1 MPSKSSLGTVNM
13 SGSVSTDPA
22 DAGVPPH
29 QAAPGE
35 EKTLSPLL
43 QQYVDLKAENPN
55 ALLLFRCGDFYETFF
70 EDAVTAARELQITL
84 TARGKSGDNPVPL
97 AGVPYHSAMTYI
109 ARLVQKGFTVAICEQ
124 MEDPKLAKGLVK
136 REIVRIITPGTIS
149 DPQLLEEKSNNWL
162 MAFGRRGERFCLAGA
177 ELSTGEVIV
186 TGGDRAELSRLREE
200 LTRLAPRE
208 LLMLGTEAGEAEP
221 TGAVA
226 RTSAEPPP
234 WKGLPVEVL
243 SRKMGEQTA
252 LEVLQTLYPAEPRP
266 RFLAMPSVEL
276 RTLGILAD
284 YLLDTQKCSL
294 SHLRFPAPYRLGD
307 GMVLDESTLRNLEL
321 MPDGRDRSP
330 GGTLFEVVNRTRT
343 SMGARLLKRWL
354 LKPLLQ
360 LDQIMERQDRVAAL
374 VSDGMLLAD
383 LRERLRDL
391 PDLERLLSKIVLGS
405 RNPRDLQAL
414 CRALEALPEL
424 HVCVTASSIAALAP
438 ELEPVPDLAQL
449 LRKSLLDNLPLSL
462 ADGGVIADGI
472 DASLDELRRLRRD
485 GDSWLTAYEEQEKTQ
500 TGIKTLK
507 VRKNSVFGYF
517 IEISKGLT
525 EKAPAHYVRKQTL
538 TNGERYIT
546 AELKDYET
554 KVFSAADK
562 SVAIEKEL
570 FEKLIAAVQEK
581 IAPIQRA
588 AAGLAHVDTLCSLAQ
603 LARERDYARPKL
615 FDEPILRISGGRHPV
630 VEAFL
635 GTGDFHPNDACFD
648 ENRRQAVIT
657 GPNMAGKSTYLR
669 QNALIVLLAQIGSF
683 VPAREAEIGLVD
695 RIFTRVGAS
704 DNLIRGQST
713 FMVEMMEA
721 AAILRHATQRS
732 LLVLDEIGRGT
743 STFDG
748 LSLAWSIL
756 EYIHRQLGARSL
768 FATHYHELTD
778 LEPILPGVFNLNVGV
793 LHDEKSG
800 EMVFLHQIRE
810 GPSSKSYGIEVARL
824 AGVPAAVIDR
834 AREIL
839 FELEKSEEDEV
850 GRMTRAVRT
859 VKAPQPQQLSLFTP
873 GNELAETIQAI
884 NLENTTPLE
893 ALNLL
898 ARLKKMANG

>member
-1 MPSKSSLGTVNM
+1 MNESA
-13 SGSVSTDPA
+13 STDPA
-22 DAGVPPH
+22 LNGTPEFPGADTAVPAS
-29 QAAPGE
+29 AAD
-35 EKTLSPLL
+35 EKALSPLL

-70 EDAVTAARELQITL
+70 EDAVVAARELQITL
-84 TARGKSGDNPVPL
+84 TARGKSSGNPVPL

-124 MEDPKLAKGLVK
+124 MEDPRLAKGLVK

-162 MAFGRRGERFCLAGA
+162 MAFGKRGDRFCLAGA

-186 TGGDRAELSRLREE
+186 TGGDSAELSRIREE

-208 LLMLGTEAGEAEP
+208 MLVLGVEAGEAESP
-221 TGAVA
+221 APA
-226 RTSAEPPP
+226 QDTSEPMP
-234 WKGLPVEVL
+234 WKGVPVEVIF
-243 SRKMGEQTA
+243 RKMGEQPA
-252 LEVLQTLYPAEPRP
+252 LEAMIRLYPSEPRP
-266 RFLAMPSVEL
+266 RFLAMPGIEL
-276 RTLGILAD
+276 RTLGLLAD
-284 YLLDTQKCSL
+284 YLLDTQKCTL

-360 LDQIMERQDRVAAL
+360 LGQIMERQDQVAAL
-374 VSDGMLLAD
+374 FDDGMLLAT
-383 LRERLRDL
+383 LREQLRDL
-391 PDLERLLSKIVLGS
+391 PDLERLLSKIILGS

-414 CRALEALPEL
+414 CRGIEALPAL
-424 HVCVTASSIAALAP
+424 HERIRGSAISALAP
-438 ELEPVPDLAQL
+438 GLEPIPDLARM
-449 LRKSLLDNLPLSL
+449 LRNNLLDSLPMSLS
-462 ADGGVIADGI
+462 DGGVIADGI
-472 DASLDELRRLRRD
+472 DANLDELRRLRRD
-485 GDSWLTAYEEQEKTQ
+485 GDSWLTEYEERERNQS
-500 TGIKTLK
+500 GIKTLK

-525 EKAPAHYVRKQTL
+525 DKAPAHYVRKQTL

-554 KVFSAADK
+554 KVFSAVEK
-562 SVAIEKEL
+562 SVALEKEL
-570 FEKLIAAVQEK
+570 FEKLIAAVREN
-581 IAPIQRA
+581 ILPIQRA
-588 AAGLAHVDTLCSLAQ
+588 AGGLAHIDTLCSLAQ
-603 LARERDYARPKL
+603 LARERGYVRPKL
-615 FDEPILRISGGRHPV
+615 VEEPVLRISEGRHPV

-635 GTGDFHPNDACFD
+635 GAGEFHPNDAQFD
-648 ENRRQAVIT
+648 AARKQAVIT

-721 AAILRHATQRS
+721 ASILRHATPQS
-732 LLVLDEIGRGT
+732 LLILDEIGRGT

-748 LSLAWSIL
+748 MSLAWSIL
-756 EYIHRQLGARSL
+756 EYIHRQLGARTL

-793 LHDEKSG
+793 LHDEKTG
-800 EMVFLHQIRE
+800 DMVFLHRIHE

-824 AGVPAAVIDR
+824 AGVPAPVIDR

-839 FELEKSEEDEV
+839 FELEKTEEDEV

-859 VKAPQPQQLSLFTP
+859 VKAPQPQQLSLFSP

-884 NLENTTPLE
+884 TIENMTPLE
-893 ALNLL
+893 ALNML